1 MAVGFRFMP
10 NKTNSEKAVL
20 VRHVWKD
27 QAALPDLVVTRFVAT
42 DCPTTDRHMLQELHQ
57 EVFSGHPDA
66 GKLDVGDDVWHV
78 YHRIGKFL
86 TYHCA
91 WMKPSLLA
99 LLKRGVDVGSKPK
112 SMSIEHWQ
120 LVCAAKL
127 EHELE
132 KWVVEHDPNPRAAE
146 QVEVCCK
153 NLDNLF
159 THLPHMDKLAL
170 VGTTSTEHGN
180 WVLNRRSK
188 FVAHMRPD
196 HTSDTVMY
204 SLCTFTTVGLQASV
218 VTLCSCRLISEA
230 RHKLYFLVVWIALVW
245 PGVVKHHFCCPSCH
259 LNVCMVLPNMR
270 LSLVHAGFIAHK
282 LGFNSIS
289 WRFSQQIVR
298 QLFLT
303 LLMPINIGSYQCSKS
318 ASCYTTIPPLHAHP
332 HITKVQG
339 GQRCSIRVK
348 GAASGQPHAHPCIT
362 KVQGGQ
368 RCSKPSSH

>member
-20 VRHVWKD
+20 VRQVWKD
-27 QAALPDLVVTRFVAT
+27 QAALPDSVVTRFVAT
-42 DCPTTDRHMLQELHQ
+42 DCPTTDRRMLQELHQ

-78 YHRIGKFL
+78 YHRIGKFV

-99 LLKRGVDVGSKPK
+99 LLKRGVDVGSKPE

-159 THLPHMDKLAL
+159 THLPHVDKLAL
-170 VGTTSTEHGN
+170 VGTTSNEHGN

-204 SLCTFTTVGLQASV
+204 SLYL
-218 VTLCSCRLISEA
+218 
-230 RHKLYFLVVWIALVW
+230 H
-245 PGVVKHHFCCPSCH
+245 
-259 LNVCMVLPNMR
+259 
-270 LSLVHAGFIAHK
+270 
-282 LGFNSIS
+282 NS
-289 WRFSQQIVR
+289 
-298 QLFLT
+298 
-303 LLMPINIGSYQCSKS
+303 
-318 ASCYTTIPPLHAHP
+318 
-332 HITKVQG
+332 
-339 GQRCSIRVK
+339 
-348 GAASGQPHAHPCIT
+348 GAAGKCGDIVQLPADIRSKAQALFPRGMDCAGVAGRGQAPFLLPFLPP
-362 KVQGGQ
+362 Q
-368 RCSKPSSH
+368 RVYGVAEYEAEFGACRVHRT